1 MRALQNFRHVTVCLF
16 TVVQRHDENSEGLPR
31 RLCVKMVKRVAGNIS
46 LKTAGNTWDRTIKP
60 YGIKQGLITN
70 YVKAQA
76 GTSKRTT
83 AGNVELQTRWQGTV
97 DDVFRRVYE
106 RAMEV
111 LKDKELVLK
120 LMVFLINNLDEEC
133 LHAIGQNERIVGSK
147 RNKKHN
153 NQNHSSR
160 YAYSQAN
167 RYYFIFRNGNS

>member
-1 MRALQNFRHVTVCLF
+1 M
-16 TVVQRHDENSEGLPR
+16 
-31 RLCVKMVKRVAGNIS
+31 
-46 LKTAGNTWDRTIKP
+46 
-60 YGIKQGLITN
+60 
-70 YVKAQA
+70 
-76 GTSKRTT
+76 
-83 AGNVELQTRWQGTV
+83 

-120 LMVFLINNLDEEC
+120 LMPFLINNLDEEC

-160 YAYSQAN
+160 YAYSQAS
-167 RYYFIFRNGNS
+167 RFF